1 MTNKVNITTDAG
13 ADAAMINEA
22 VAARLKRYRAEKK
35 ISLDELSRRAGVSKG
50 MLVDI
55 EACRANPSIALLCRL
70 ASALGVSVADF
81 VNVAAAPPVKVMA
94 ASDIPTLW
102 QGERGGHARLLAG
115 TSGPDMVELWQW
127 SLYPGEIFTSPGHG
141 DGTTELL
148 FVTEGALTLTVNDAS
163 YVIVAGESA
172 VARTDAPH
180 SYANAGDAVTRF
192 TMTVSEKRVS
202 IIPTALLLHGE
213 RTKSMQCPII
223 TPHYWESRRRLSS
236 HG

>member
-50 MLVDI
+50 LLVDI

-94 ASDIPTLW
+94 ARDIPTLW
-102 QGERGGHARLLAG
+102 QGERAVMRGCLPVPADRIWWS
-115 TSGPDMVELWQW
+115 SGN
-127 SLYPGEIFTSPGHG
+127 G
-141 DGTTELL
+141 
-148 FVTEGALTLTVNDAS
+148 
-163 YVIVAGESA
+163 
-172 VARTDAPH
+172 
-180 SYANAGDAVTRF
+180 
-192 TMTVSEKRVS
+192 VS
-202 IIPTALLLHGE
+202 IPVRFLPRRGTAMARQSCFL
-213 RTKSMQCPII
+213 
-223 TPHYWESRRRLSS
+223 
-236 HG
+236 

>member
-22 VAARLKRYRAEKK
+22 VAARIKRYRAEKK
-35 ISLDELSRRAGVSKG
+35 ISQDELSRRAGVSKG

-70 ASALGVSVADF
+70 ASALGVSMADF

-148 FVTEGALTLTVNDAS
+148 FVTEGALTLTVNDGV
-163 YVIVAGESA
+163 YLIREGDSA

-180 SYANAGDAVTRF
+180 SYANAGDKIARF
-192 TMTVSEKRVS
+192 TMTVSEKAR
-202 IIPTALLLHGE
+202 
-213 RTKSMQCPII
+213 
-223 TPHYWESRRRLSS
+223 
-236 HG
+236 